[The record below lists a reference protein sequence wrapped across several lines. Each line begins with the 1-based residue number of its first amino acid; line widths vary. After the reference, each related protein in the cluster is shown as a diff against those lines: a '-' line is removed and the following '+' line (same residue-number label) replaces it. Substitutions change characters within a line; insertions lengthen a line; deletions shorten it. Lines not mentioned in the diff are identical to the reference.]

1 MKTRERIV
9 FAALELFNEEGE
21 RNITTNHIAAHIEIS
36 PGNLYYH
43 FRNKQEIVRDI
54 FDCYSKELLE
64 RFAPVEA
71 NNEESLVLLRRY
83 LDSIFTLMWKY
94 RFFYANLPE
103 ILQRDEVP
111 HDRYL
116 AVQAK
121 LQANLNR
128 IFSSFI
134 ELKLLDIKQEEVQP
148 LVTCL
153 HLIASSWLGYQSAM
167 SVKTD
172 ITERIIHQGVLQMI
186 TIVKPHTTD
195 LGREQIELLEDG
207 IKAMNA

>member
-9 FAALELFNEEGE
+9 SSALELFNEQGE
-21 RNITTNHIAAHIEIS
+21 RNITTNHIAAYIEIS

-64 RFAPVEA
+64 RFAPVETH
-71 NNEESLVLLRRY
+71 EESLVLLRRY

-103 ILQRDEVP
+103 ILQRDEIL

-116 AVQAK
+116 AVQDK
-121 LQANLNR
+121 LQTNLNR

-134 ELKLLDIKQEEVQP
+134 DLKLLNVEQSEVKP

-153 HLIASSWLGYQSAM
+153 HLVASSWLGYQSAM

-172 ITERIIHQGVLQMI
+172 ITESIIHQGVLQMI
-186 TIVKPHTTD
+186 SIVKPHTTAM
-195 LGREQIELLEDG
+195 GREQIQLLEDG

>member
-9 FAALELFNEEGE
+9 FAALELFNEKGE

-54 FDCYSKELLE
+54 FTNYSQELLE
-64 RFAPVEA
+64 RFAPVETH
-71 NNEESLVLLRRY
+71 EESLVLLRRY

-103 ILQRDEVP
+103 ILQRDEIL

-116 AVQAK
+116 GVQDK
-121 LQANLNR
+121 LQTNLNR

-134 ELKLLDIKQEEVQP
+134 DLKLLNVKQSEVKP

-153 HLIASSWLGYQSAM
+153 HLIATSWLGYQSAM
-167 SVKTD
+167 SKKTD
-172 ITERIIHQGVLQMI
+172 ITEQVIHQGVLQMI
-186 TIVKPHTTD
+186 AIVKPHTTD
-195 LGREQIELLEDG
+195 MGREQIQLLEDG
-207 IKAMNA
+207 IKVMNA